1 MTALERLL
9 GGVLMVIVLV
19 LLAAAGGHHFGA
31 AGVQADWDRDKLA
44 RAEHEKQAVLAAV
57 AENEAARQKDLA
69 ATRTTLTDYERKL
82 HESEDRIAAERAA
95 ADRQRLR
102 ITVPVPQRDC
112 PATAGETPGTGRTD
126 AAGTVETVE
135 LPEPVERGLRDLA
148 EAADRETDRL
158 RAKIGALQDWI
169 RTHGFYGPEP

>member
-1 MTALERLL
+1 
-9 GGVLMVIVLV
+9 VLV
-19 LLAAAGGHHFGA
+19 MIALVVMAAAAGHRFGA

-44 RAEHEKQAVLAAV
+44 RDEHEKQTVLAAV
-57 AENEAARQKDLA
+57 AKNEADRQKDLA
-69 ATRTTLTDYERKL
+69 ATRATLTDYERKL

-102 ITVPVPQRDC
+102 ITVPQRDC
-112 PATAGETPGTGRTD
+112 PAGEGTAASAGRAD
-126 AAGTVETVE
+126 AAGAVETVE

>member
-1 MTALERLL
+1 MSRLEQLLL
-9 GGVLMVIVLV
+9 GTLVVIALV
-19 LLAAAGGHHFGA
+19 VLAAAGGHHFGA
-31 AGVQADWDRDKLA
+31 ASVQAKWDRDKLA

-57 AENEAARQKDLA
+57 AKNEAARQQDLA

-102 ITVPVPQRDC
+102 IAIPVPQRDC
-112 PATAGETPGTGRTD
+112 PAGERTAASTGRAD

-135 LPEPVERGLRDLA
+135 LPEAVERGLRDLA

-158 RAKIGALQDWI
+158 RAKIDALQDWI
-169 RTHGFYGPEP
+169 RTHGFYSPVP